1 MFFSRRILIDV
12 GLTAFMSLALAC
24 FVLAERHPEQRRRW
38 LLLMYVALGLGV
50 LTKGPVAIVL
60 PALACVIWLVWERR
74 LADLKRLLI
83 VPGVLIIAVI
93 VVPWIA
99 AVTGRW
105 GAEPFWAFIGVENL
119 ERYRSAMTGER
130 PFWFLLTV
138 LFADLLMPWA
148 PLLLVPMATAWRRDP
163 GTVRDASAAIRRLL
177 WIWIAV
183 IVVFFSTSAS
193 KEDLYI
199 LPVVPA
205 AAALIAEALI
215 RSGFGRTNLV
225 LRALFAA
232 VCVICLALAILVA
245 TTLRTGPYAIADAL
259 IVAGVLAVAGIGGL
273 AFVIVRRFP
282 AAVLTFAAAFVA
294 FNYLLVARVLPL
306 AESSKPV
313 PPIAA
318 VLQARASPGSP
329 LGSLNMMLPS
339 LVYYAN
345 RTITEVS
352 LDQAATWLAGTGEV
366 WILTG
371 GAEWE
376 ALRLRAPA
384 ACVAIK
390 RTIFPF
396 DRVRI
401 ANLFSREPPPDVVL
415 VTNRCAGAERAGQPR
430 AGS

>member
-1 MFFSRRILIDV
+1 M
-12 GLTAFMSLALAC
+12 
-24 FVLAERHPEQRRRW
+24 
-38 LLLMYVALGLGV
+38 
-50 LTKGPVAIVL
+50 
-60 PALACVIWLVWERR
+60 
-74 LADLKRLLI
+74 
-83 VPGVLIIAVI
+83 
-93 VVPWIA
+93 
-99 AVTGRW
+99 
-105 GAEPFWAFIGVENL
+105 
-119 ERYRSAMTGER
+119 
-130 PFWFLLTV
+130 
-138 LFADLLMPWA
+138 
-148 PLLLVPMATAWRRDP
+148 
-163 GTVRDASAAIRRLL
+163 
-177 WIWIAV
+177 
-183 IVVFFSTSAS
+183 FFSTSAS

-245 TTLRTGPYAIADAL
+245 TTLRTGPYAIADAW

-273 AFVIVRRFP
+273 AFVIARRFP

-345 RTITEVS
+345 RTMTEV
-352 LDQAATWLAGTGEV
+352 LARPGRHLARGHRRSV
-366 WILTG
+366 DSDWRCGMG
-371 GAEWE
+371 G
-376 ALRLRAPA
+376 APA
-384 ACVAIK
+384 ASASRPVSPSSGRSFRSTASGS
-390 RTIFPF
+390 RTCS
-396 DRVRI
+396 
-401 ANLFSREPPPDVVL
+401 AASRH
-415 VTNRCAGAERAGQPR
+415 RMWCW
-430 AGS
+430 